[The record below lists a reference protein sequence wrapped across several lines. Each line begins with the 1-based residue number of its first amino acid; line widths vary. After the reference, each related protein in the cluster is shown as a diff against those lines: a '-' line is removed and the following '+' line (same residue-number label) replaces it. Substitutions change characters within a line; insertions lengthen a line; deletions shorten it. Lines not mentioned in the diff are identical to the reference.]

1 MLALSIAIVGPAK
14 DTIRPAIDFTV
25 TILTSKLK
33 DTIPFSVN
41 GVIRAEDGK
50 VLSTIYAIDEQDAD
64 WIIKIQREG
73 TTYNQDAIKFKCRV
87 DLEENALEH
96 IERLRE
102 KNRKHKVQLMF
113 DINVIQLQASIGWS
127 ALSRRSITTANGEKV
142 DTYIYD
148 YEGAKSSNDSAK
160 PITVRNEEY
169 LQIQR
174 RHIREEKEISDSD
187 WIVDYLPV
195 LQKMNYLLMEVPEIA
210 PLNFVDDNLKEF
222 ASRLKASTD
231 KLKSIQAKLREGE
244 WDAVVRECRGVYED
258 LKKGFPFNNNLK
270 ELISRDTGIPSKNLN
285 DLVIFLDKSFD
296 YDEASHHYRTPEG
309 DEIKLMI
316 HKEDAYFS
324 YLRLLGIVNMLNSKI
339 SRQPRKII

>member
-1 MLALSIAIVGPAK
+1 MSTAIIGPAK
-14 DTIRPAIDFTV
+14 DTVKPAIDFTV
-25 TILTSKLK
+25 TVFTSKIK
-33 DTIPFSVN
+33 DIIPFSVN

-64 WIIKIQREG
+64 WVIKIQREG
-73 TTYNQDAIKFKCRV
+73 ITYNQEAIKFKCRV

-102 KNRKHKVQLMF
+102 KNQKHNVLLTF

-127 ALSRRSITTANGEKV
+127 YLSRRSITTTNGEKV
-142 DTYIYD
+142 DTYVYD
-148 YEGAKSSNDSAK
+148 YEGAKSSSDSVK

-174 RHIREEKEISDSD
+174 KHIREVREISNSD

-210 PLNFVDDNLKEF
+210 PLNLADDNLKEF
-222 ASRLKASTD
+222 AGRLKASTD
-231 KLKSIQAKLREGE
+231 KLKIIQVKLREGE
-244 WDAVVRECRGVYED
+244 WDEVVKECRGVYED
-258 LKKGFPFNNNLK
+258 LKKGFSFNQYLK

-296 YDEASHHYRTPEG
+296 YDEASHHYRTNEG

-324 YLRLLGIVNMLNSKI
+324 YLRLLGIVNLLNSKI

>member
-1 MLALSIAIVGPAK
+1 MSIAIVGPAK

-33 DTIPFSVN
+33 DIIPISLN
-41 GVIRAEDGK
+41 GVIRTEDGK
-50 VLSTIYAIDEQDAD
+50 VLSNIYPIDEENTM
-64 WIIKIQREG
+64 WTIKIQREG
-73 TTYNQDAIKFKCRV
+73 TTYNQDAINFKCRV
-87 DLEENALEH
+87 DLEEIALEH

-102 KNRKHKVQLMF
+102 KNRKHKVQLTF
-113 DINVIQLQASIGWS
+113 DLNVIQLQASIGWS
-127 ALSRRSITTANGEKV
+127 YLSRRSITTANGEKV
-142 DTYIYD
+142 DTYVYD
-148 YEGAKSSNDSAK
+148 SEGAKSSSDSAK
-160 PITVRNEEY
+160 PITVWNEEY

-174 RHIREEKEISDSD
+174 RHIREVREISDSD

-210 PLNFVDDNLKEF
+210 PLNLADDNLKEF
-222 ASRLKASTD
+222 ADRLKTATD
-231 KLKSIQAKLREGE
+231 KLKNIQVKLREGE
-244 WDAVVRECRGVYED
+244 WDVVVKECRGVYED

-270 ELISRDTGIPSKNLN
+270 ELISKDTGIPSKNLN

-324 YLRLLGIVNMLNSKI
+324 YLRLLGIVDMLNSKI
-339 SRQPRKII
+339 SRQTRKII